1 MEEEKYLEF
10 KFSYTDEFGQHFAY
24 SSKLTQA
31 NLEQGNSELELEL
44 EQFKQFLLA
53 QGHSPENVNKI
64 NFIE

>member
-1 MEEEKYLEF
+1 MKEEKYLEF
-10 KFSYTDEFGQHFAY
+10 QFSYIDEYGQHFAY

-31 NLEQGNSELELEL
+31 NLEQSASELELQL

-53 QGHSPENVNKI
+53 QGHSPENVEKI

>member
-10 KFSYTDEFGQHFAY
+10 QFSYIDEFGQYFAY
-24 SSKLTQA
+24 NSKLTHA
-31 NLEQGNSELELEL
+31 NLEQSDSELELQL

-53 QGHSPENVNKI
+53 QGHSPENVDKI